1 MEKTDMPAN
10 ISYTLLVHAGSYKD
24 FTKKMERD
32 FPDLEIKATKQKAVH
47 YYLVLVSENGK
58 TEYKKDQIYR
68 LPIMAMREEFSNY
81 IFFKSIKAYNNVLKL
96 MLNGKEDKDAPYN
109 LFIEMLTPI
118 EKYKFGEVDKDTKG
132 ITFRNDKVTTYIYG
146 QNIFDLATLVDVFK
160 GTDLKVDDKDIDL
173 LTAIKK
179 QHLRI
184 GVI

>member
-1 MEKTDMPAN
+1 MQNIYGSEGVALLFCIFMYPQFSEKSKEELIDYAKE
-10 ISYTLLVHAGSYKD
+10 II
-24 FTKKMERD
+24 KMH
-32 FPDLEIKATKQKAVH
+32 K
-47 YYLVLVSENGK
+47 GC
-58 TEYKKDQIYR
+58 
-68 LPIMAMREEFSNY
+68 
-81 IFFKSIKAYNNVLKL
+81 IKAYNNVLKL